1 MIDPLAGGADSSDKR
16 SSSESAEADFA
27 HSQGRLPVETDRHG
41 SPERGPHHPM
51 ETVVRLREEDLAVAG
66 DAVARAFAEDP
77 IAAFLYPRREG
88 REKRVHSSFMPVV
101 RYGLKHGE
109 VYTTAEEPR
118 GVAVWLPPPGRSG
131 VNPSGLVE
139 AGMLDGLFRNG
150 LGAIWRAML
159 CSFEMQ
165 RLDPDFTR
173 TRSWYLWLLG
183 VAPEWQ
189 SQGVASRL
197 LAPVL
202 AKADEQRLPCCLET
216 ATERAVRFYQ
226 RHGFEV
232 TASGRVPFGGP
243 QVWTM
248 SRSPRSERQ
257 TTMQ

>member
-1 MIDPLAGGADSSDKR
+1 MSHAAA
-16 SSSESAEADFA
+16 ES
-27 HSQGRLPVETDRHG
+27 
-41 SPERGPHHPM
+41 
-51 ETVVRLREEDLAVAG
+51 VVRLREEDLASAG

-88 REKRVHSSFMPVV
+88 REKRVLSSFMPVV
-101 RYGLKHGE
+101 RYGLKLGE
-109 VYTTAEEPR
+109 VYTTEGEPR

-131 VNPSGLVE
+131 VNATALVE
-139 AGMLDGLFRNG
+139 AGMLEGLFRG
-150 LGAIWRAML
+150 GVGSIWRAMW

-165 RLDPDFTR
+165 RLDPDLNR
-173 TRSWYLWLLG
+173 KRNWYLWLLG

-197 LAPVL
+197 IAPVL

-216 ATERAVRFYQ
+216 ATERAVSFYR

-232 TASGRVPFGGP
+232 TATGRVPFRGP

-248 SRSPRSERQ
+248 SRPPQPPRYSSE
-257 TTMQ
+257 TTVASGAEPDAR

>member
-1 MIDPLAGGADSSDKR
+1 VTDGA
-16 SSSESAEADFA
+16 AE
-27 HSQGRLPVETDRHG
+27 G
-41 SPERGPHHPM
+41 
-51 ETVVRLREEDLAVAG
+51 VVRLREEDLTAAG

-88 REKRVHSSFMPVV
+88 REKRVLSSFMPVV
-101 RYGLKHGE
+101 RYGMKQGE
-109 VYTTAEEPR
+109 VYTTAGEPQ

-131 VNPSGLVE
+131 VNASALVE
-139 AGMLDGLFRNG
+139 AGMMEGLFRSG
-150 LGAIWRAML
+150 VGSIWRAML
-159 CSFEMQ
+159 CSLEMQ
-165 RLDPDFTR
+165 RLDPQLNKSR
-173 TRSWYLWLLG
+173 NWYLWLLG

-202 AKADEQRLPCCLET
+202 AKADNERLPCCLET

-232 TASGRVPFGGP
+232 TATGKVPFRGP

-248 SRSPRSERQ
+248 SRRPQSPRYPSEAVADVGADADVR
-257 TTMQ
+257 